1 MAFNSLKSKINL
13 SEGELIVEARYGMS
27 RFSSQ
32 LSLNGEP
39 VSEDELLF
47 NAGYRNLEHTI
58 PGADGQEP
66 LNIEIGYIN
75 WWRLGVVVRRGE
87 SVLFESH
94 PGKNVRFMA
103 DSRLMNAIPTQDS
116 AVAAEAAARWE
127 QNKYSVYA
135 DLGLGALFFVVGKV
149 TGDLTTA
156 ALIGAAAGL
165 ALVLI
170 QRYVRVDLLG
180 GFAVFGTIMLLISA
194 GFSLAFQSE
203 FMVQMKSTVLGLLT
217 AALFFG
223 DGLLRGGKYFGE
235 RMQRYMPSPI
245 HTGRMAVGLG
255 LLGVFMA
262 GANYIVAS
270 FFSEDAWLT
279 YTTFLDMPLS
289 IALAYA
295 VFFWARAGAEQ
306 RAFEVEA

>member
-1 MAFNSLKSKINL
+1 MAFNRLQSRVDLP
-13 SEGELIVEARYGMS
+13 EGKLTIVARYGMS

-32 LSLNGEP
+32 AYLGETL

-47 NAGYRNLEHTI
+47 NAGYRNLEHSISPKEADCGLTI
-58 PGADGQEP
+58 EV
-66 LNIEIGYIN
+66 GYIN
-75 WWRLGVVVRRGE
+75 WWRLGVMVRRGE
-87 SVLFESH
+87 SILYESH
-94 PGKNVRFMA
+94 PGKNIRFMA

-127 QNKYSVYA
+127 RNKYSVYA

-165 ALVLI
+165 TLVLL

-217 AALFFG
+217 ATLFFG

-262 GANYIVAS
+262 GANYLVAR

-279 YTTFLDMPLS
+279 YTTFLDMPVS

-295 VFFWARAGAEQ
+295 VFFWARAGAQ
-306 RAFEVEA
+306 QGAFEAEQ